1 MKVLGGTGMTV
12 QELYD
17 YLEELIEV
25 VKEDFTLSE

>member
-1 MKVLGGTGMTV
+1 MTV

-25 VKEDFTLSE
+25 VKEDFTLSEQEQQE

>member
-1 MKVLGGTGMTV
+1 MTV

-25 VKEDFTLSE
+25 VKEDFTLSEYGVQE

>member
-1 MKVLGGTGMTV
+1 MTV

-25 VKEDFTLSE
+25 VKEDFTLSELGVQE

>member
-1 MKVLGGTGMTV
+1 MTV

-25 VKEDFTLSE
+25 VKEDFTLSEQGVQE